1 MDDKRTLRRRMRL
14 LRDLIDDRLLRSV
27 QLWTDL
33 ATTAEYAAASTVMA
47 YVATAG
53 EPDTDALFA
62 RLHADGKVLAL
73 PRAVGDTIE
82 SALLGGGLV
91 PGPHGVAEPGGPS
104 VVADLVVV
112 PGLAFTADGWRLGR
126 GGGHYHCG
134 KSGGTEYRSAWSCC
148 PKEALESFH
157 VKLCHNL
164 RDGTLPCI
172 PGTAGSVH
180 LSLPGN

>member
-33 ATTAEYAAASTVMA
+33 STTAEYAAASTVMA
-47 YVATAG
+47 YVAIAG

-112 PGLAFTADGWRLGR
+112 PGLAFTVDGWRLGR
-126 GGGHYHCG
+126 GGGHYDRFLATCAAPSIG
-134 KSGGTEYRSAWSCC
+134 VCFAEQ
-148 PKEALESFH
+148 L
-157 VKLCHNL
+157 V
-164 RDGTLPCI
+164 DDLPHE
-172 PGTAGSVH
+172 PHDVRMSRVLAA
-180 LSLPGN
+180 